1 MSITDEQPERSTGEI
16 VCLGLRGQC
25 PHCGFASIFSGYL
38 TLADACPNCC
48 LRLSGSDVGDGPVAP
63 AILLIGGLIV
73 GLAAVVE
80 LSWQPPLWLHALIW
94 LPLASTLVVLILP
107 PIKGLA
113 VALQYRFR
121 STEEDTPP
129 GGQ

>member
-1 MSITDEQPERSTGEI
+1 
-16 VCLGLRGQC
+16 
-25 PHCGFASIFSGYL
+25 
-38 TLADACPNCC
+38 
-48 LRLSGSDVGDGPVAP
+48 VAP

-80 LSWQPPLWLHALIW
+80 LSWQPPLWLHAMIW
-94 LPLASTLVVLILP
+94 LPLASILVVLILP

-113 VALQYRFR
+113 VSLQYRYR
-121 STEEDTPP
+121 STEEYTPP

>member
-1 MSITDEQPERSTGEI
+1 MTDEQPERSTGEI

-25 PHCGFASIFSGYL
+25 PHCGFGSIFSRYL
-38 TLADACPNCC
+38 TLADACPNCG
-48 LRLSGSDVGDGPVAP
+48 LKLSGSDVGDGPVAP

-80 LSWQPPLWLHALIW
+80 LTWQPPLWLHALIW
-94 LPLASTLVVLILP
+94 LPLASILVAFILP

-113 VALQYRFR
+113 LALQYHFR
-121 STEEDTPP
+121 STEEETPP

>member
-1 MSITDEQPERSTGEI
+1 
-16 VCLGLRGQC
+16 
-25 PHCGFASIFSGYL
+25 
-38 TLADACPNCC
+38 
-48 LRLSGSDVGDGPVAP
+48 VAP

-80 LSWQPPLWLHALIW
+80 LSWQPPLWLHAMIW
-94 LPLASTLVVLILP
+94 LPLTSILVVLILP

-113 VALQYRFR
+113 VALQYRYR